1 MQDNVIRVSAMEAE
15 RILDP
20 PNYVFFLIAKSVR
33 LYVMPD
39 KESFCVS
46 VVSPWTTYY
55 CHSFY
60 EVNRCLEQIHK
71 QFYGGI
77 EDGNCRLTEEG

>member
-1 MQDNVIRVSAMEAE
+1 MQDNVIRVPAMEAE

-20 PNYVFFLIAKSVR
+20 PNYLFFLNAKSVR

-60 EVNRCLEQIHK
+60 EVNRCIEQIHK
-71 QFYGGI
+71 QYYGGNKNG
-77 EDGNCRLTEEG
+77 DCRLTQEG